1 MYRKITI
8 MSENDVRIAVN
19 FVRCMGVSLQFSP
32 VDVQK
37 LMVTVSELTQNI
49 IDHANSDGFIILEM
63 IEEDGIKITV
73 QDFGSG
79 ISQLDEILQGNRNFE
94 RKGLGL
100 GLLGARRLMDDFF
113 IETSKEGTKIIAIKR
128 KDTDRAKY

>member
-100 GLLGARRLMDDFF
+100 GLLGARRLMDDFL